1 MLKKGVRIE
10 DLLAMTQNNSA
21 PRKYFRPQEYN
32 ISLYSSGSEHLTP
45 SRVWRII
52 DYSCNEP
59 SGSRVVQSR
68 KEDSISQCASGR
80 EDSISRSLGLE

>member
-1 MLKKGVRIE
+1 MLNKGVRIE
-10 DLLAMTQNNSA
+10 DLLAMTEL
-21 PRKYFRPQEYN
+21 FCPQE
-32 ISLYSSGSEHLTP
+32 ILLSLYSSGSEHLTP

-80 EDSISRSLGLE
+80 EDSISRSPGLECDLR